1 MTLQPPFKISSRLLP
16 CLEVG
21 GATIQLEIC
30 GETHDGR
37 TRYRWTIDLPD
48 GSEHNGTDLK
58 SGCGGGDLQFGFES
72 LLSFLGA
79 AAESW
84 RYQGAKGENS
94 DLFPQ
99 PVVEWATQNSDEL
112 SMLAYEIEENKELIS

>member
-1 MTLQPPFKISSRLLP
+1 MTLNPPFKISSRLLP
-16 CLEVG
+16 ALEVG

-30 GETHDGR
+30 GGTHDGS

-48 GSEHNGTDLK
+48 GSEHSGTDLK
-58 SGCGGGDLQFGFES
+58 SGCGGGDLQSGFES
-72 LLSFLGA
+72 LLNFLGA

-84 RYQGAKGENS
+84 RYRGTEGENS

-99 PVVEWATQNSDEL
+99 PVVEWAAQNSDEL
-112 SMLAYEIEENKELIS
+112 SMLACEIEETKELIS